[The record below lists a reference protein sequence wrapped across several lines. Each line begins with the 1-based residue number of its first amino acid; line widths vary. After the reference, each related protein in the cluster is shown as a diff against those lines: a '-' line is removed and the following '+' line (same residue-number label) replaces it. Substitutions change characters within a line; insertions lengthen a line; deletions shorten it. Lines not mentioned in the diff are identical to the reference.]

1 MTIASQ
7 DTFKILQLERD
18 TKLVK
23 FFRLDLQVESGF
35 KMNLAKIKYLWINLN
50 TGEINY
56 FEDLPNLVQYSLRS
70 IFEGFSKANFSNF
83 SCEVICKKIIR
94 EIN

>member
-23 FFRLDLQVESGF
+23 IFRLDLQVESGF

-50 TGEINY
+50 TGEIDY
-56 FEDLPNLVQYSLRS
+56 FEDLPDLVQYSLRS
-70 IFEGFSKANFSNF
+70 IFEEFSKANFSNF
-83 SCEVICKKIIR
+83 SCEMICKRII
-94 EIN
+94 

>member
-1 MTIASQ
+1 MTITSQ
-7 DTFKILQLERD
+7 DTFKILQMERD

-23 FFRLDLQVESGF
+23 IFRLDLQVESGF
-35 KMNLAKIKYLWINLN
+35 KMNLAKIKYLSINLN

-70 IFEGFSKANFSNF
+70 IFEGFSKANFPTF
-83 SCEVICKKIIR
+83 PVR
-94 EIN
+94 